1 MKFNIIRDLT
11 NDVYSVKIMFDS
23 FGSEE
28 MSKEDELK
36 ILDDHGPA
44 IINVG
49 GKFIGKYIDGEV
61 QIGEPTEEEVNAIKL
76 ELVRNLDTVELN
88 EGMIVDYKIDANSI
102 IMTDRLTEAFK
113 TKDKVAEAKAELF
126 VAVIKQRIEDAVTE
140 WKKSATDFD
149 TYNPEE
155 FVV

>member
-44 IINVG
+44 TINVG
-49 GKFIGKYIDGEV
+49 GKFIGKYINGEV
-61 QIGEPTEEEVNAIKL
+61 QIGEPTEEEIDAIKL

-88 EGMIVDYKIDANSI
+88 EGMTVDYKIDANSI
-102 IMTDRLTEAFK
+102 IMTDKLTEVFE
-113 TKDKVAEAKAELF
+113 TKNKVAEAKAELF

-140 WKKSATDFD
+140 WKQSASDFD

>member
-44 IINVG
+44 TINVG
-49 GKFIGKYIDGEV
+49 GKFIGKYIDGDV
-61 QIGEPTEEEVNAIKL
+61 QIGEPTEEEIDAIKL

-88 EGMIVDYKIDANSI
+88 EGMVVDYKIDANSI
-102 IMTDRLTEAFK
+102 IMTDKLAEAFE
-113 TKDKVAEAKAELF
+113 TKNKVAEAKAELF

-140 WKKSATDFD
+140 WKKSASDFD

>member
-44 IINVG
+44 TINVG

-61 QIGEPTEEEVNAIKL
+61 QLGEPTEEDVDAIKL

-88 EGMIVDYKIDANSI
+88 EGMVIDYKIDANSV
-102 IMTDRLTEAFK
+102 IMTDKLAEVFE
-113 TKDKVAEAKAELF
+113 TKNKVAEAKAELF

-140 WKKSATDFD
+140 WKQSATDFD

>member
-44 IINVG
+44 TINVG
-49 GKFIGKYIDGEV
+49 GKFIGKYINGEV
-61 QIGEPTEEEVNAIKL
+61 QIGEPTEEEIDAIKL

-102 IMTDRLTEAFK
+102 IMTDKLAEAFE
-113 TKDKVAEAKAELF
+113 TKNKVAEAKAELF

-140 WKKSATDFD
+140 WKKSASDFD

>member
-44 IINVG
+44 TINVG
-49 GKFIGKYIDGEV
+49 GKFIGKYINGEV
-61 QIGEPTEEEVNAIKL
+61 QIGEPTEEEIDAIKL

-88 EGMIVDYKIDANSI
+88 EGMVVDYKIDANSI
-102 IMTDRLTEAFK
+102 IMTDKLAEAFE
-113 TKDKVAEAKAELF
+113 TKNKVAEAKAELF

-140 WKKSATDFD
+140 WKKSASDFD

>member
-44 IINVG
+44 TINVG

-61 QIGEPTEEEVNAIKL
+61 QLGEPTEEEVDAIKL

-88 EGMIVDYKIDANSI
+88 EGMVVDYKIDANSI
-102 IMTDRLTEAFK
+102 IMTDKLAEAFE
-113 TKDKVAEAKAELF
+113 TKNKVAEAKAELF

-140 WKKSATDFD
+140 WKQSATDFD